1 MWATMKMKEKKI
13 REKVSTL
20 SVFTAGFNMIINLIE
35 IFIFGLVIMYNK
47 NNAHVEFSN
56 SA

>member
-35 IFIFGLVIMYNK
+35 IFIFVLVIMYNK

>member
-1 MWATMKMKEKKI
+1 MWATMKTKEKKI